1 MIARYSVVLI
11 CGLTLVAGILSRS
24 IPKTTPIPGREFGL
38 ADMSSNDSPASRDEV
53 VSTGPS
59 GPETASIQPKVS
71 IHLRVIEFSV
81 SSPDAYAI
89 VEEFA
94 KRFESATAIPHSS
107 SDQHGNTAT
116 VSKRI
121 TNLIKEFEDKGV
133 VVILDEPPRIIG
145 AGQTDTWGESVS
157 ISATTK
163 VESSDRVLLSLSAA
177 VNGAQIQSTVSLQ
190 SGRTLNLGGSTVL
203 TTETQ
208 PLFPVLGRIPT
219 IGSD

>member
-1 MIARYSVVLI
+1 M
-11 CGLTLVAGILSRS
+11 
-24 IPKTTPIPGREFGL
+24 
-38 ADMSSNDSPASRDEV
+38 
-53 VSTGPS
+53 
-59 GPETASIQPKVS
+59 
-71 IHLRVIEFSV
+71 
-81 SSPDAYAI
+81 
-89 VEEFA
+89 
-94 KRFESATAIPHSS
+94 
-107 SDQHGNTAT
+107 
-116 VSKRI
+116 
-121 TNLIKEFEDKGV
+121 IKEFEDKGV

-163 VESSDRVLLSLSAA
+163 VESSDRVLLSAA